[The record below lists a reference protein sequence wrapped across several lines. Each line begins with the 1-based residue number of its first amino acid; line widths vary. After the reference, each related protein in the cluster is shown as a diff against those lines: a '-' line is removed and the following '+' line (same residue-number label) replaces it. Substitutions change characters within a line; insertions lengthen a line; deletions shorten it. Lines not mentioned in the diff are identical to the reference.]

1 MLSGSVLF
9 VGEGVSVLFAGRV
22 GFRGALCFVGM
33 IMVDWLLVR
42 SLVDLPLR
50 STRTYVYRI
59 PLQIQMLFME
69 SH

>member
-42 SLVDLPLR
+42 SFVR
-50 STRTYVYRI
+50 S
-59 PLQIQMLFME
+59 FGG
-69 SH
+69 